1 MWLIFIHSSQDVLIE
16 AIITKIEGT
25 IRYFILV
32 PYNAVWYFP
41 EGTNLP
47 LLGFWVFWKSMW
59 KKAFTNLSQVQSYIL
74 FVFCFGRGLF
84 CFCFYWALDNG
95 LWSISASYAPLGR
108 CPFWFSWGIFL
119 SFCFC
124 LESLLLLAVTSS
136 GPLLNGSSLEDN
148 FFSLGLSC
156 FLTLRGHYLVL
167 IWWKFSSSW
176 KDFYCQLFL
185 QDHYKPAPP
194 WKKHFFFLGLEKE
207 TDGSSIPFF
216 WEPPG
221 ALRFSSFGVFLLS
234 PHTPRG

>member
-108 CPFWFSWGIFL
+108 CPLWFSWDSSQ
-119 SFCFC
+119 SFCFF
-124 LESLLLLAVTSS
+124 LELLLLFAGGSLFRSPAVWLLL
-136 GPLLNGSSLEDN
+136 GRQFLPFWGDPLVSWLFRVLTGSP
-148 FFSLGLSC
+148 LG
-156 FLTLRGHYLVL
+156 
-167 IWWKFSSSW
+167 
-176 KDFYCQLFL
+176 KDFFLLGRLPVSTHSLRLHLNTFL
-185 QDHYKPAPP
+185 QDIS
-194 WKKHFFFLGLEKE
+194 E
-207 TDGSSIPFF
+207 T
-216 WEPPG
+216 
-221 ALRFSSFGVFLLS
+221 L
-234 PHTPRG
+234 